1 MSRVL
6 VTGAGGFIG
15 RGTLAPLRARG
26 FEVHAVSTRERL
38 AGDGVRWHAADL
50 LAPGAAERVVAAVRP
65 THLLHLAWDT
75 TPGAFWST
83 PENACW
89 VEASLALLRAL
100 ADCGG
105 ERAVIA
111 GTCAEYAWADEI
123 HCVEDETPLE
133 PATRYGASKH
143 ALRLAA
149 ERHAAE
155 TGMALAWGRVF
166 FVFGPHE
173 HPARLVS
180 SVASALVRG
189 EPAEL
194 SRGDQVRD
202 FLYSEDLAAAFV
214 ALLASGVEGP
224 VNLASGEPTPI
235 RALAEALA
243 AAAGRPDLLRFGARP
258 ARRGEPAA
266 LTADVR
272 RLREDVGWAPPRT
285 LRERAADSVE
295 WWRRSLCHAP

>member
-1 MSRVL
+1 VSRVL

-26 FEVHAVSTRERL
+26 FEVHAVSTRERP
-38 AGDGVRWHAADL
+38 AGGDVRWHTADL
-50 LAPGAAERVVAAVRP
+50 LEPGAAERVVAAVRP

-83 PENACW
+83 PENVRWAG
-89 VEASLALLRAL
+89 ASLALLRAV
-100 ADCGG
+100 ADRGG

-111 GTCAEYAWADEI
+111 GTCAEYAWADEV
-123 HCVEDETPLE
+123 HCVEGETPLE
-133 PATRYGASKH
+133 PATLYGSSKH
-143 ALRLAA
+143 GLRLAA
-149 ERHAAE
+149 ERHAAA

-194 SRGDQVRD
+194 SPGDQVRD

-214 ALLASGVEGP
+214 ALLSSGVEGP
-224 VNLASGEPTPI
+224 VNLASGEPTPV

-243 AAAGRPDLLRFGARP
+243 EAAGRPDLLRLGARP

-285 LRERAADSVE
+285 LRERAGDSVD
-295 WWRRSLCHAP
+295 WWRRVLG